1 MRKRKH
7 VVGLT
12 LALAASVALA
22 SVAQGA
28 VTGQTLTTTVGPP
41 KQFKKKPPGAVS
53 LETTI
58 ATQSTPGTP
67 NAQTASLNEFHLDRD
82 FVINTGTLK
91 TCNPTALV
99 GTTTDTAKSTAC
111 PGTQVGQGDA
121 SLCSS
126 AAGCGAGPGV
136 VPAVVTAFNGVK
148 SGGNPVLLLHT
159 KPGGIAVNTP
169 PSILTGTLV
178 NSNIGNPYGK
188 MLSTI
193 VPDTAATGL
202 HLTNFHV
209 VLNKLKSGTGKS
221 ASVAKKKKK
230 KKKKKNL
237 FYISAKCSDK
247 TWNFKETTYYRAGGA
262 TQTAESTQ
270 ACTQKKAK
278 KKKKKKK

>member
-12 LALAASVALA
+12 LALAASVAVA
-22 SVAQGA
+22 SVAHGA
-28 VTGQTLTTTVGPP
+28 VTGQTVTTTITPAKQDKKAAGPI
-41 KQFKKKPPGAVS
+41 S

-58 ATQSTPGTP
+58 ATQTTPGTP
-67 NAQTASLNEFHLDRD
+67 VAQTASLNEFHLDKD
-82 FVINTGTLK
+82 ISVNAGTLK
-91 TCNPTALV
+91 TCNPSALV
-99 GTTTDTAKSTAC
+99 GTTTDAAKSTAC

-121 SLCSS
+121 NLCSA

-159 KPGGIAVNTP
+159 KPGGIAAATP

-178 NSNIGNPYGK
+178 ASNIGGLYGR

-209 VLNKLKSGTGKS
+209 VLNKIKTGTGKA
-221 ASVAKKKKK
+221 ASVSKKKKKAKKKPIYYLSAKCSGNKVWDFRESTYYRAGGTTQTATDTQPCVQKKKKK
-230 KKKKKNL
+230 KKK
-237 FYISAKCSDK
+237 
-247 TWNFKETTYYRAGGA
+247 
-262 TQTAESTQ
+262 
-270 ACTQKKAK
+270 
-278 KKKKKKK
+278 

>member
-12 LALAASVALA
+12 LAVAASVAMA
-22 SVAQGA
+22 SVAHGA
-28 VTGQTLTTTVGPP
+28 VTGQTLTTTVTPAKQDKKAAGP
-41 KQFKKKPPGAVS
+41 VN

-67 NAQTASLNEFHLDRD
+67 VNQTVNLNEFQLDKD
-82 FVINTGTLK
+82 FVINTGSLK
-91 TCNPTALV
+91 TCNPTSLV
-99 GTTTDTAKSTAC
+99 GTTTDAAKSTAC

-121 SLCSS
+121 ALCSA

-159 KPGGIAVNTP
+159 KPGGIAAATP

-178 NSNIGNPYGK
+178 PSNIGNPYGK

-209 VLNKLKSGTGKS
+209 VLNKLKTGTGKA
-221 ASVAKKKKK
+221 ASVSAKKKKK
-230 KKKKKNL
+230 KKAL
-237 FYISAKCSDK
+237 YYISAKCSDK
-247 TWNFKETTYYRAGGA
+247 TWSFKETSYYRGGGT

-270 ACTQKKAK
+270 PCTQKKAK
-278 KKKKKKK
+278 KKKK

>member
-28 VTGQTLTTTVGPP
+28 VTGQTLTTTVGPL
-41 KQFKKKPPGAVS
+41 KQFKKKPPGAVH

-58 ATQSTPGTP
+58 ATQTTPGTP

-82 FVINTGTLK
+82 FRINTGRLK
-91 TCNPTALV
+91 SCNPTALV
-99 GTTTDTAKSTAC
+99 GTTTNTAKSSAC

-121 SLCSS
+121 NLCSS

-159 KPGGIAVNTP
+159 KPGGIAAATP
-169 PSILTGTLV
+169 PSILTGTLI

-188 MLSTI
+188 MLSTSI
-193 VPDTAATGL
+193 PDTAATGL

-209 VLNKLKSGTGKS
+209 VLNKMKTVPGK
-221 ASVAKKKKK
+221 VKKTKKGKKKIPPK
-230 KKKKKNL
+230 

-247 TWNFKETTYYRAGGA
+247 TWNFKETTYYRAGGT
-262 TQTAESTQ
+262 TQTADATQ
-270 ACTQKKAK
+270 RCKQK
-278 KKKKKKK
+278 KKKKKKKK